1 MYKFLLFL
9 TMSSSLV
16 AGDWF
21 NWRGPNQNGAA
32 EATNLPAKFSPT
44 DKVEWTVDLKGTGAS
59 TPVVGGGRIF
69 LTAADH
75 EAKKL
80 LAICIDEKSGK
91 VLWSKNAG
99 SGYKPNGDGIE
110 TQLGSRTTYAS
121 PSAVTDGKQVV
132 FFFGNG
138 DLVSFDLDGN
148 EKWRHNIQKEHG
160 DFSFQWTFS
169 ATPTYFKG
177 KLYLPVLQRD
187 EVVHGRGKD
196 GNLSFVL
203 AYDFISGKQLW
214 KHVRETGAKKESRES
229 FGTIIPAKVHGVDTL
244 VIAGGDFITG
254 HNPETGKENW
264 RWGTWNKNHREQ
276 WWRIVPSPT
285 PGPDNTFLVCAP
297 KKAPVYAVQVN
308 KDNTTKLLWQSEDRG
323 KVTSDV
329 PTPLYYQ
336 DHYYVVSDVRR
347 SFSKVDPMTG
357 KVLWTVATPGL
368 SKYRSSPL
376 GADGKIYFMNHA
388 AEVMVYDA
396 ATGKLLAN
404 NAMSVD
410 DDTYSRASI
419 ITLNNKLYI
428 RTERKLYC
436 ISN

>member
-9 TMSSSLV
+9 AMSSSLV

-32 EATNLPAKFSPT
+32 EATNLAVKFSPT
-44 DKVEWTVDLKGTGAS
+44 EKVEWTVDLKGTGAS
-59 TPVVGGGRIF
+59 TPIVGGGRIF
-69 LTAADH
+69 LTSANH

-80 LAICIDEKSGK
+80 LAICIDEKTGK
-91 VLWSKNAG
+91 VLWTKDAG
-99 SGYKPNGDGIE
+99 SGYKPNGDGTE

-138 DLVSFDLDGN
+138 DLISYDLDGN

-169 ATPTYFKG
+169 ATPTYFNG
-177 KLYLPVLQRD
+177 KLYLAVLQRD

-196 GNLSFVL
+196 GNESFIL
-203 AYDFISGKQLW
+203 AYDFTSGKQLW
-214 KHVRETGAKKESRES
+214 KHVRETTAKKESRES

-244 VIAGGDFITG
+244 VIAGGDFLTG
-254 HNPETGKENW
+254 HDPETGKENW

-297 KKAPVYAVQVN
+297 KKAPVYAIQVN

-347 SFSKVDPMTG
+347 SFSKVDPKTG

-396 ATGKLLAN
+396 ASGKLLAN